1 MQNLSFEEVKELYD
15 RYVIG
20 CLTRT
25 PVAFVRAEGSY
36 IWDTTGERYIDLMPG
51 WGTTTIGHCHPKVVT
66 AVQRQAARLL
76 HVDNSFYIPPQA
88 QLAEQLS
95 LKSFGGKC
103 FFGNSGTEAVEGAL
117 KLARLHK
124 QSEGRYKIITMRDS
138 FHGRTMGAISA
149 TGQEKYHKGYLPLLP
164 GFVHVPM
171 NDLDAVKAAADDET
185 CAVMFE
191 PIQGEGGVNV
201 ATEEFVAGVR
211 EFCDSS
217 GLLMICDEVQ
227 TCAGRTGTW
236 FGYEHYGVEPD
247 IITLAKALGGGVAIG
262 AIIARPEVAESLTP
276 GTHASTFGGNPLA
289 CAAALAVI
297 RVIDEEGLLEV
308 CQETSDYLFG
318 RLNEMADKYSFI
330 REVRGR
336 GMMIGA
342 ELDRPGAPIYE
353 FCLKRHVR
361 VNCTHNTVIR
371 LLPAINIPRDVLDAG
386 LAVLDEAFAAAQ
398 AGRI

>member
-1 MQNLSFEEVKELYD
+1 MQNMSFEQVKALYD
-15 RYVIG
+15 HYVIG
-20 CLTRT
+20 CLNRS
-25 PVAFVRAEGSY
+25 PIAFERGEGSLIY
-36 IWDTTGERYIDLMPG
+36 DTEGNRYVDLMPG

-95 LKSFGGKC
+95 EKSFGGQC

-124 QSEGRYKIITMRDS
+124 QSEGRYKVVTMLDS

-164 GFVHVPM
+164 GFTHVPL
-171 NDLDAVKAAADDET
+171 NDLDAVKAAVDEET

-201 ATEEFVAGVR
+201 ATEEFVTAVR
-211 EFCDSS
+211 RLCDEQ
-217 GLLMICDEVQ
+217 GMLMICDEVQ
-227 TCAGRTGTW
+227 TCGGRTGTW
-236 FGYEHYGVEPD
+236 FGYQHYGVEPD
-247 IITLAKALGGGVAIG
+247 IICLAKAMGGGVAIG
-262 AIIARPEVAESLTP
+262 CMVAKPEVAESLTP

-297 RVIDEEGLLEV
+297 RAIEEEDLLEV
-308 CQETSDYLFG
+308 CRQTSAYLFG
-318 RLNEMADKYSFI
+318 RLEEMAAEYSI
-330 REVRGR
+330 VREVRGR
-336 GMMIGA
+336 GVMVGM
-342 ELDRPGAPIYE
+342 ELDRPGAAVYQ
-353 FCLKRHVR
+353 FCLEQRVR
-361 VNCTHNTVIR
+361 LNCTHERVVR
-371 LLPAINIPRDVLDAG
+371 LLPAMNIPRELLDEG
-386 LAVLDEAFAAAQ
+386 LAVLDKALAAAQ
-398 AGRI
+398 EGRI

>member
-1 MQNLSFEEVKELYD
+1 MQNLSFEQVKALYD

-20 CLTRT
+20 CLTRS
-25 PVAFVRAEGSY
+25 PIAFERGEGSLIY
-36 IWDTTGERYIDLMPG
+36 DTEGNRYVDLMPG

-88 QLAEQLS
+88 QLAEQIS
-95 LKSFGGKC
+95 QKSFGGKC

-124 QSEGRYKIITMRDS
+124 QKEGRYKVVTMLDS

-164 GFVHVPM
+164 GFTHVPI
-171 NDLDAVKAAADDET
+171 NDLEAVKAAVDEET

-211 EFCDSS
+211 RLCDEQ
-217 GLLMICDEVQ
+217 GILMICDEVQ
-227 TCAGRTGTW
+227 TCGGRTGTW
-236 FGYEHYGVEPD
+236 FGYQQYGVEPD
-247 IITLAKALGGGVAIG
+247 IMCLAKAIGGGVAIG
-262 AIIARPEVAESLTP
+262 VLVACPEVAESLTP

-297 RVIDEEGLLEV
+297 RAIEEEDLLEV
-308 CQETSDYLFG
+308 CKQTSAYLFG
-318 RLNEMADKYSFI
+318 RLEEMASKYSII

-336 GMMIGA
+336 GVMVGM
-342 ELDRPGAPIYE
+342 ELDRPGAAVYQ
-353 FCLKRHVR
+353 FCLKERVR
-361 VNCTHNTVIR
+361 LNCTHERVVR
-371 LLPAINIPRDVLDAG
+371 LLPSINIPRELLDEG
-386 LAVLDEAFAAAQ
+386 LAVLDEALAAAQ
-398 AGRI
+398 EGRI